1 MCNRTKERIVIT
13 GLIILGIGL
22 LVLTIFMFTIAH
34 QCFMLEMNTQI
45 EKIGFYKSDVTLL
58 VDNYKK
64 QIVVSIIGGISLV
77 SAIIDIIFVT
87 FKMIDL

>member
-13 GLIILGIGL
+13 GLIILGIAL
-22 LVLTIFMFTIAH
+22 LVLTIFMFTIAY

-45 EKIGFYKSDVTLL
+45 ERIGFYKSDVTLL

-64 QIVVSIIGGISLV
+64 QVVVSIIGGISLV